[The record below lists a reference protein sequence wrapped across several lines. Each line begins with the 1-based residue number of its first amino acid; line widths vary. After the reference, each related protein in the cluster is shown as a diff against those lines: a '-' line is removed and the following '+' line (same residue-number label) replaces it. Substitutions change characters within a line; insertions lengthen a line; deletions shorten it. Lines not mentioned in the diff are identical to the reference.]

1 MRYQD
6 PTWWQLGALYV
17 ISGIVFLPPLSM
29 PRIIV
34 GIVMVAVV
42 SILMVVKVIRGRS
55 PGRGSRPPRP

>member
-17 ISGIVFLPPLSM
+17 ISGTVFLPPLSTT
-29 PRIIV
+29 RIIV

-42 SILMVVKVIRGRS
+42 SILMIVKVIRGRS
-55 PGRGSRPPRP
+55 PGSASRPPRP